1 MTRDSR
7 KSDSESPGQDS
18 MNDRRVSDLLPMEIV
33 RQIGLDPDSL
43 LFPRSFACQRRM
55 TDPIVFTPGPDSSV
69 SQRRATMIDRVV
81 PQPPIVVQPPSPVV
95 GTPNWFVVE
104 IGDARVNAF
113 CTFPLAA
120 SAADGVVVRDR
131 QYLRFGRI
139 VEQVKSSRFEAMAP
153 QIVAIDQEC
162 QLGDYVNGQTEIA
175 TALIPSFMQRA
186 ECDAGFVS
194 VETVKRLHTS
204 MTTQPPSLPFCV
216 SSTPSTPEKG
226 PPIILTLSPL
236 PSVARQGG
244 RQGIVPARA
253 EAISCIMRIS
263 GSPT

>member
-194 VETVKRLHTS
+194 VETVSH
-204 MTTQPPSLPFCV
+204 Q
-216 SSTPSTPEKG
+216 
-226 PPIILTLSPL
+226 
-236 PSVARQGG
+236 
-244 RQGIVPARA
+244 ARA
-253 EAISCIMRIS
+253 LFRVRVRDAGAANLDRVVRLLIQMFAVAVEIYDH
-263 GSPT
+263 